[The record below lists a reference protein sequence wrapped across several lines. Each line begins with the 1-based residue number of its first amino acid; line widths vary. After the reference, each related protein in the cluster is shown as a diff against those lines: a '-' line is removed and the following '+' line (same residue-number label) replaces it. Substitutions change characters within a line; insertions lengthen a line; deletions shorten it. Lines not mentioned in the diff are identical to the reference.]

1 MSQKSL
7 SRMSI
12 NEVKLRVRLLRLKA
26 SKESQSTSDEYKRD
40 RRLGM
45 IMAYSN
51 VLRLLKGHDE

>member
-1 MSQKSL
+1 MSQKS
-7 SRMSI
+7 SSTISI
-12 NEVKLRVRLLRLKA
+12 DEVELRVRLLRLKA